1 MATEAEKAPKVEKT
15 NRRAAN
21 ETRKEGGVA
30 CPVGAWLT

>member
-21 ETRKEGGVA
+21 ETRKDMVHDCLWTG
-30 CPVGAWLT
+30 